1 LVALARDRALAPF
14 VFLALVP
21 LGLLSLSSVVGPF
34 GAYWV
39 MPFYPFLYLLVPRL
53 LAPREARWM
62 LAGTAL
68 FAVLHV
74 AVFTWAVTR
83 PVEAWRG
90 RGFYDSLVMMEEPE
104 AVAAAVREAAGDRP
118 LTAVAYSP
126 ASLLAWA
133 TGGPVAVFGPGS
145 HYARQDDFWTDW
157 RALDGEDL
165 AIFDK
170 RPPHLLSIERYFDS
184 VHVVEVPLA
193 GVTYYVALCD
203 GFRFDLY
210 QEEVLKPIRETYY
223 R

>member
-1 LVALARDRALAPF
+1 
-14 VFLALVP
+14 
-21 LGLLSLSSVVGPF
+21 
-34 GAYWV
+34 
-39 MPFYPFLYLLVPRL
+39 
-53 LAPREARWM
+53 
-62 LAGTAL
+62 
-68 FAVLHV
+68 
-74 AVFTWAVTR
+74 
-83 PVEAWRG
+83 
-90 RGFYDSLVMMEEPE
+90 MMEEPE

-170 RPPHLLSIERYFDS
+170 RPPHLPSIEPYFDS

-210 QEEVLKPIRETYY
+210 QEEVLKPIREKYY